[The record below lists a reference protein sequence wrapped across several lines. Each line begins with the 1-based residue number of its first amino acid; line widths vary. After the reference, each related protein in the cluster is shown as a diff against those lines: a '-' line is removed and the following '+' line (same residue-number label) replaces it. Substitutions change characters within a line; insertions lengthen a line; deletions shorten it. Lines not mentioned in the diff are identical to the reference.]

1 MLRTISAVLLA
12 LLVLPSIAEAQ
23 RTFDVY
29 ILAGQSNADGRGLE
43 SDILDSPLLDNPS
56 NAIISYLNP
65 AETVNGVS
73 DGDVSSNGFQN
84 LAAGFSVAPGERVE
98 SVAQQAISG
107 NGVPSGDNYFGL
119 ELSFAN
125 AIGAATGSTNDVA
138 IIKVTR
144 GGTNLRNDWRAP
156 TAEDPTGGF
165 LYEALIGHVNESLD
179 QLTADGD
186 QANVQGFLWHQ
197 GESDSGNSTRI
208 DNYPGLFT
216 DLVDGVRDNFGDDI
230 PVVLGE
236 LAPNRGGNTVQ
247 FNNTIQTLD
256 DPNSSAFI
264 SGVSVVSSAGLTTPA
279 NDLTH
284 FDANGQIGLGERYAS
299 TLASTAVPEPSSL
312 AVLGLLSG
320 VVAIRRRR

>member
-43 SDILDSPLLDNPS
+43 SDISDSPLLDNPS

-65 AETVNGVS
+65 AEIDENGVS

-84 LAAGFSVAPGERVE
+84 LAAGFSVAPGERGE
-98 SVAQQAISG
+98 SLDL
-107 NGVPSGDNYFGL
+107 GVPSGENYFGL

-156 TAEDPTGGF
+156 TADDPTGGF
-165 LYEALIGHVNESLD
+165 LYEALIGHVNASLD
-179 QLTADGD
+179 QLTVGGN

-216 DLVDGVRDNFGDDI
+216 DLVDGVRDNFGADI

-236 LAPNRGGNTVQ
+236 LAPNRGGNTVE

-284 FDANGQIGLGERYAS
+284 FDANGQIGLGERFAS
-299 TLASTAVPEPSSL
+299 TLASTATVPEPSGLAIL
-312 AVLGLLSG
+312 AVAGMLGM
-320 VVAIRRRR
+320 VRRRK